1 MIRRAAMECDAP
13 GYNKHLSH
21 VHCLGNR
28 LPEEVGS
35 CVHFTTGYGVVR
47 VDLYEDPGLVCHGPD
62 DQYDHVRVGHQTII
76 LG

>member
-47 VDLYEDPGLVCHGPD
+47 VDLFEDPGLVCHTVPMISMITCVSD
-62 DQYDHVRVGHQTII
+62 IKP
-76 LG
+76 